1 MSKIIGLLLFVIAFF
16 CAFSGKAESRITD
29 KTVSRTLA
37 ILDKEL
43 SNRDAYV
50 NKRQEAIDS
59 IKNVLNSCDTVDNRY
74 FNVLL
79 ELGNRYSGYLTDS
92 ALIYYRRGEA
102 MGEMLNNPYYKVTF
116 QMKKL
121 ATLPAAGFMVNA
133 VSEFE
138 TINLDSL
145 PTPQRIEALEA
156 GRQMYSYVAAFYVK
170 YPDYNKWKE
179 KIMAMQS
186 ELLKILP
193 DSSLLY
199 MHTKGEYAF
208 LSGDYVT
215 AKVLLTKVFETVD
228 PKSNLAARSANIL
241 GRIAD
246 INNSRE
252 EHFYYLAVSAI
263 ADVISATREVVS
275 LQELGMALYDEGDIN
290 RAYMYLNVA
299 LSNAVECNAL
309 MRLTQTTEALP
320 VISAANRDALERG
333 RQRLVFVLSLS
344 LLLVVVLAGV
354 LLKLYKQMDKT
365 QRLQF
370 TLESAN
376 RTKEVYMSQF
386 LNLCTVY
393 MNQLKELCSITARK
407 ISTGHVDELY
417 KLAKSGRFVEG
428 QSKNFYDTFD
438 DAFLHIYPNF
448 VDDVNDLLHENEKIT
463 LKPNEKLNTDL
474 RILAFMRLG
483 VTDSSKIAEVL
494 NYSLNT
500 IYTYRNK
507 LKNRA
512 INRDTFEKDVMNI
525 RYRDK
530 KEPDNLK

>member
-1 MSKIIGLLLFVIAFF
+1 MSRVTAIVFCIASLF
-16 CAFSGKAESRITD
+16 CAFLGKAEKRITEKVVD
-29 KTVSRTLA
+29 RTLSV
-37 ILDKEL
+37 LDKEL
-43 SNRDAYV
+43 SNRAIYV
-50 NKRQEAIDS
+50 NKRQASIDS
-59 IKNVLNSCDTVDNRY
+59 IKGLLNTLDTINDRY
-74 FNVLL
+74 FEVML

-92 ALIYYRRGEA
+92 ALIYYRKGESIS
-102 MGEMLNNPYYKVTF
+102 ELLNNSYYKVAF

-133 VSEFE
+133 VNEFE
-138 TINLDSL
+138 SINLDSL
-145 PTPQRIEALEA
+145 PLPQRVDAFEA
-156 GRQMYSYVAAFYVK
+156 GRQMYSYIAAFYVK
-170 YPDYNKWKE
+170 YPDYDRWKE
-179 KIMAMQS
+179 KIMEMQS
-186 ELLKILP
+186 ELLDILP

-199 MHTKGEYAF
+199 IHTKGEYAF
-208 LSGDYVT
+208 LNGDYAT

-228 PKSNLAARSANIL
+228 PKSNLAARATNIL
-241 GRIAD
+241 GKIAAV
-246 INNSRE
+246 NNSKE
-252 EHFYYLAVSAI
+252 EHFYYLAISAI
-263 ADVISATREVVS
+263 VDVVSATREVMS

-290 RAYMYLNVA
+290 RAYSYLNVA

-320 VISAANRDALERG
+320 VISSANRDALERG
-333 RQRLVFVLSLS
+333 RQRLIFVLSLS
-344 LLLVVVLAGV
+344 LILVVVLGCV
-354 LLKLYKQMDKT
+354 LLKLHKQMSKM
-365 QRLQF
+365 QRLQS

-448 VDDVNDLLHENEKIT
+448 VDDVNALLRDNEKIV
-463 LKPNEKLNTDL
+463 LKDNEKLNTDL

-512 INRDTFEKDVMNI
+512 INRDTFEKDIMNI

-530 KEPDNLK
+530 EIE